1 MLIFQLF
8 AVLGAAGLLSCMAS
22 LIALHIL
29 PTGFHPISDPV
40 SNYAVS
46 RYGFLYRL
54 QAFSS
59 GICGVCL
66 LVRLTGT
73 GIVLPFWRI
82 VALGFYSLT
91 RRLIIFFRTDVKPS
105 QTLKGTIHGI
115 LAAFTFTGIAFVAG
129 ILTPPL
135 ISLATWSK
143 IGPELHADTL
153 LTDVAAVIPGC
164 NYRPSVSANR
174 CFDRTVYLCRNFT
187 LVGYCICATAIAL
200 IMSRLHTHLLTGNA
214 IRWTVCVSGLR
225 LERRIYEL

>member
-91 RRLIIFFRTDVKPS
+91 RMLIIFFPTDVKPS

-153 LTDVAAVIPGC
+153 LTDVAAVGFLVVIIA
-164 NYRPSVSANR
+164 RPFRQIVGLIER
-174 CFDRTVYLCRNFT
+174 CIYVGT
-187 LVGYCICATAIAL
+187 LLWLGIVFVQPL
-200 IMSRLHTHLLTGNA
+200 SL
-214 IRWTVCVSGLR
+214 
-225 LERRIYEL
+225 